1 MSQTFASSFVGAA
14 AKRAFISTTLAACCA
29 LIAAG
34 VPVSAQTYPSR
45 PIKAI
50 VPFPAGG
57 GTDATAR
64 IVAEHLSHALGKN
77 VIVENRGGAE
87 GVVGTEAAARSA
99 PDGYTILI
107 TADSITSIPHVLKMT
122 IDPTKDLV
130 PVIQLTR
137 QPVVLAVHPS
147 LGANSIDELIA
158 LAKQRPGMGYATSGL
173 AAPQSIAPLWFAR
186 IAGIRLAPV
195 PYRGGG
201 PAINDLIAGHVK
213 IGSVGSAPL
222 IPHYKVGN
230 VRLLAQTAK
239 RVRRACRKCRPFRK
253 LASRDLCST
262 NGSASL
268 HRQGRHPRLSRVS
281 MPKLEKFFPIHRSAK
296 SSWKPPR
303 SRWAAAPSNS
313 LGSSVKTMTS
323 IGGWWRN

>member
-1 MSQTFASSFVGAA
+1 MIANMIS
-14 AKRAFISTTLAACCA
+14 KRISISMILATCCA
-29 LIAAG
+29 LAVVKPA
-34 VPVSAQTYPSR
+34 SAQPYPSR

-64 IVAEHLSHALGKN
+64 IIAEYLSRGLGES
-77 VIVENRGGAE
+77 VIIENRGGAD
-87 GVVGTEAAARSA
+87 GVIGTEAAARSA

-122 IDPTKDLV
+122 IDPTKDFI

-147 LGANSIDELIA
+147 LQANSIGELIA

-173 AAPQSIAPLWFAR
+173 ASPQSIAPLWFAR
-186 IAGIRLAPV
+186 LAGISLAPV

-213 IGSVGSAPL
+213 IGSIGVTPL
-222 IPHYKVGN
+222 IPHYKAGN
-230 VRLLAQTAK
+230 VRFLAQTTEARSPSLPEVPTFQEAGVK
-239 RVRRACRKCRPFRK
+239 GLVLDQWFGVFAPAGTPPAIVARLNAEIGKI
-253 LASRDLCST
+253 LADPSIRERLLESAQESVG
-262 NGSASL
+262 GSAEQL
-268 HRQGRHPRLSRVS
+268 ARLVRQDHDKYRRLVTELNI
-281 MPKLEKFFPIHRSAK
+281 KVE
-296 SSWKPPR
+296 
-303 SRWAAAPSNS
+303 
-313 LGSSVKTMTS
+313 
-323 IGGWWRN
+323 